1 MVNQIGRMMDV
12 VSRLPIADRATRDAF
27 AEVDIAGYNY
37 GPARYKRD
45 VKAYPDRVIVGS
57 ETMPGDIA
65 RAWDLV
71 TQYPSV
77 IGDFI
82 WVGWEKLGGRGVG
95 ARPQDRAGQS
105 VSLPH
110 RRARSHRPDREAGL
124 QPTICQDLAA
134 ARPRSRSSAPRASR
148 RVRGGARPPA

>member
-37 GPARYKRD
+37 GPARCKRD

-82 WVGWEKLGGRGVG
+82 WVGWENLGGRGVG
-95 ARPQDRAGQS
+95 ARPQDRAGQT

-124 QPTICQDLAA
+124 LA
-134 ARPRSRSSAPRASR
+134 APRAGGLGDTIRAGAKPCFGISARWSR
-148 RVRGGARPPA
+148 LRTR